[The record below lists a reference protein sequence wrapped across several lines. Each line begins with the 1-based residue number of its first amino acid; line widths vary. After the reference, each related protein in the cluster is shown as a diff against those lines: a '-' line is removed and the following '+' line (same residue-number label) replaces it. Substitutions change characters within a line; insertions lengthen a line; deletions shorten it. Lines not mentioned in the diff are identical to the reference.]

1 MIKFCLLKYIFKIF
15 FINLFLLCFFFF
27 KGYSCNFEDIKI
39 CGYINVRGNDIFD
52 WRRFVGRIGS
62 FFIGFISDYIY
73 GIVRGIYI

>member
-1 MIKFCLLKYIFKIF
+1 MKFCLLKYIFLKIF
-15 FINLFLLCFFFF
+15 INWFLLWFFF

-39 CGYINVRGNDIFD
+39 CGYINVWGNDIFD

-73 GIVRGIYI
+73 GIVRGI